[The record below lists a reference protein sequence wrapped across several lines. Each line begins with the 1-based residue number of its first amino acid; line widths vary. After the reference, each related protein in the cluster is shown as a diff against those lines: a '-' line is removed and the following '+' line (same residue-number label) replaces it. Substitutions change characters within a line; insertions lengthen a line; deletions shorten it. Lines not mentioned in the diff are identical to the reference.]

1 MEVMWVAVRVAEAR
15 VAAQVAVAQV
25 AVERASA

>member
-15 VAAQVAVAQV
+15 VAAMVAVAQV